1 MIVQVPLHLAPGGMA
16 AAMQALKAHYG
27 TSGFVEVV
35 ERDGCLVPASTRR
48 CSTAPTACS

>member
-27 TSGFVEVV
+27 ASGFVEVV
-35 ERDGCLVPASTRR
+35 EREAAWSPHRPAD
-48 CSTAPTACS
+48 A